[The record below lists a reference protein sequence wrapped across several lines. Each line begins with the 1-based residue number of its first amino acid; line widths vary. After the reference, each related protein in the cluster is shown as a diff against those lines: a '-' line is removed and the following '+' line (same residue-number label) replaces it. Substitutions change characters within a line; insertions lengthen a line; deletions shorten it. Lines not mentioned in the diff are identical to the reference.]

1 MDRSAKIYVA
11 GHRGMVGSAIVRALR
26 AAGHAD
32 IVTRTSAE
40 LDLRDGPS
48 TRAFLAAERPAYVVM
63 AAARVGGIKANATEP
78 YDFLY
83 DNLVM
88 AANVIEGARLAGV
101 RKLLFLGSSC
111 IYPKL
116 APQPIREDSLLTG
129 PLEVTNEAYA
139 VAKIAGIKLCD
150 HARAQHGCDFISA
163 MPCNLYGTGD
173 NFSLQNSHVLPAMI
187 RKMHEAKLRGDAT
200 LRLWGTG
207 TPLREFL
214 HADDLAEAC
223 LMLLD
228 RYSQPGHINVGSGE
242 ELTIRNWPASSPR
255 PSVSPAASNSIRR
268 CPTVLRANSWTSPA
282 SAPSAGSPA
291 SPWPTASATPT
302 HGISRT
308 PPKRDGS

>member
-26 AAGHAD
+26 ATGHTQ
-32 IVTRTSAE
+32 IITRTSAE
-40 LDLRDGPS
+40 LDLRDGAA
-48 TRAFLAAERPAYVVM
+48 TRAFLLAEAPAMVVM
-63 AAARVGGIKANATEP
+63 AAARVGGIKANSTEP

-88 AANVIEGARLAGV
+88 AAHVIEGARQAKV

-116 APQPIREDSLLTG
+116 APQPICEDSLLTG

-150 HARAQHGCDFISA
+150 HARAQYGCDFISA
-163 MPCNLYGTGD
+163 MPCNLYGQGD
-173 NFSLQNSHVLPAMI
+173 NFSLENSHVLPALI
-187 RKMHEAKLRGDAT
+187 RKMHEAKLRGDSS

-223 LMLLD
+223 VLLLE
-228 RYSQPGHINVGSGE
+228 RYSQAGHINVGSGE
-242 ELTIRNWPASSPR
+242 ELTIRALAELIAQVVGFTGRLEFDPSMPDGTPR
-255 PSVSPAASNSIRR
+255 KLMDVSRIQALGWKHRI
-268 CPTVLRANSWTSPA
+268 TLV
-282 SAPSAGSPA
+282 
-291 SPWPTASATPT
+291 
-302 HGISRT
+302 HGI
-308 PPKRDGS
+308 RDAYAWYLANAAEARR